1 MALSGFDN
9 QKLLLLAGGLDR
21 GNSFD
26 ELVLLSWDSKQ
37 LFIWRNQ
44 KKNWRKAAKKRTL
57 KQFYLL
63 KMFKRRLP
71 LPLIIRKKMILFY
84 YHACASWDQ
93 YPNFEVRGEAFMQ
106 AVQQLKESEM

>member
-26 ELVLLSWDSKQ
+26 ELVPALLGLKAIV
-37 LFIWRNQ
+37 LFGET
-44 KKNWRKAAKKRTL
+44 KEKLAEAAKKRTL

-84 YHACASWDQ
+84 YHCLRKLG
-93 YPNFEVRGEAFMQ
+93 PIPEF
-106 AVQQLKESEM
+106 

>member
-26 ELVLLSWDSKQ
+26 ELVPCSLGLKAIV
-37 LFIWRNQ
+37 LFGET
-44 KKNWRKAAKKRTL
+44 KEKLAEVAKKRTL

-84 YHACASWDQ
+84 YHRLRKLG
-93 YPNFEVRGEAFMQ
+93 PIPEF
-106 AVQQLKESEM
+106 

>member
-26 ELVLLSWDSKQ
+26 ELVPALLGLKAIV
-37 LFIWRNQ
+37 LFGET
-44 KKNWRKAAKKRTL
+44 KEKLAEAAKKRTL

-71 LPLIIRKKMILFY
+71 LPLIIRK
-84 YHACASWDQ
+84 
-93 YPNFEVRGEAFMQ
+93 R
-106 AVQQLKESEM
+106 

>member
-26 ELVLLSWDSKQ
+26 ELVLLSLGLKAIV
-37 LFIWRNQ
+37 LFGET
-44 KKNWRKAAKKRTL
+44 KRKIGGKFAKKRTL

-93 YPNFEVRGEAFMQ
+93 YPNFEVRGKPLCKLFNN
-106 AVQQLKESEM
+106 

>member
-26 ELVLLSWDSKQ
+26 ELVLLSGTQSNC
-37 LFIWRNQ
+37 FIWRNQ
-44 KKNWRKAAKKRTL
+44 RKIGGSAKKRTL

-84 YHACASWDQ
+84 YHRLRKLG
-93 YPNFEVRGEAFMQ
+93 PIPEF
-106 AVQQLKESEM
+106 